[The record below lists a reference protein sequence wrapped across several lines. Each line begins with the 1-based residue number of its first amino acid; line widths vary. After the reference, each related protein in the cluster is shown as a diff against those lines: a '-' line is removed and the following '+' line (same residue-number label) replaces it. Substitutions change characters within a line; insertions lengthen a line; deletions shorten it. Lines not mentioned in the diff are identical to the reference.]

1 MYEHCPICGCR
12 DIRKISQNCGYATF
26 QCEDCGYT
34 FEIDDCYLDYE
45 YDSDGY
51 KDTNEE
57 NY

>member
-1 MYEHCPICGCR
+1 MYEVCPICGCR
-12 DIRKISQNCGYATF
+12 DIRKTSQHCGYATF

-34 FEIDDCYLDYE
+34 FDIDDCYLDYE